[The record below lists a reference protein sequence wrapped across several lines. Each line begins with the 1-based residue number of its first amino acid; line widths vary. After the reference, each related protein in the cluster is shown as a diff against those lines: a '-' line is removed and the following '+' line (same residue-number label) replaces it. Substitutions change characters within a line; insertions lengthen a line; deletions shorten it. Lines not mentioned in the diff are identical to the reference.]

1 MRGDWLALIHWRQRY
16 KTTKPGSL
24 PGFIIIL
31 LCIYLPGGAQVAFT
45 RLPRPTNLRQ
55 WGVI

>member
-1 MRGDWLALIHWRQRY
+1 LLHN
-16 KTTKPGSL
+16 KHSL

-55 WGVI
+55 WGPYPTY